1 MSKKEE
7 RIKRQNEKKL
17 KEQAKKV
24 RLAQNIGNRSRGGI
38 KNALYEIPRKQHEKR
53 YRFDFFRSFEIR
65 KISIS
70 VCKSFSSQFKNHS
83 LICQVA

>member
-1 MSKKEE
+1 MKTV
-7 RIKRQNEKKL
+7 RIDNFNKL
-17 KEQAKKV
+17 
-24 RLAQNIGNRSRGGI
+24 RHYTGGNRSRGGT

-53 YRFDFFRSFEIR
+53 YRFDFFRSFKIR

-70 VCKSFSSQFKNHS
+70 GCKSFSSQFKNHS